1 MLSLVKMK
9 TGLSKV
15 QFGLYLSSKW
25 SNRIRQI
32 LTKRLN
38 CLSLDWCWRA
48 LGWGWLQERYFPKT
62 KQCAHANQVILV
74 VKCESH
80 HHSPMSSS
88 ENVVVVKT
96 SYQNLMLGNRNKLT
110 NFCGE
115 KSTMLL
121 SKVSM
126 FRE

>member
-1 MLSLVKMK
+1 M
-9 TGLSKV
+9 TTRTI
-15 QFGLYLSSKW
+15 FPE
-25 SNRIRQI
+25 
-32 LTKRLN
+32 TKH
-38 CLSLDWCWRA
+38 
-48 LGWGWLQERYFPKT
+48 
-62 KQCAHANQVILV
+62 CARANQVILV
-74 VKCESH
+74 VKCDSH

-96 SYQNLMLGNRNKLT
+96 SYQNLMLGNGNKST

-126 FRE
+126 FREEARKLKIEMSSS